1 MFDDEL
7 PEFAVRGEAG
17 IDLFERLPM
26 DGQRRSRFRCL
37 ATLTPDGQLQDHS
50 GKATAQAERLT
61 ALARALDDDPLLV
74 PMSLGDAS
82 AWPRAAS
89 GGDPLRLFLYLDFFR
104 AWQVA
109 DLAGARLEAQ
119 LARDPGALPVDPG
132 QLAGAIGPVFDFNRL
147 SRGRAL
153 ARALMPRLRPL
164 LSQAGA
170 EERYE
175 GIAFALRMLGDLC
188 LRADAPAE
196 ALACFETAVAAG
208 DNPFRRRKAIEAARA
223 AGDAEALRLHR
234 AGYAAR
240 WTLPAD
246 LAETGDLE

>member
-37 ATLTPDGQLQDHS
+37 ATLTGDGTLIDHS
-50 GKATAQAERLT
+50 GKAQPQAARLI
-61 ALARALDDDPLLV
+61 ALAEGIAADPVLA

-82 AWPRAAS
+82 AWPRAAA

-119 LARDPGALPVDPG
+119 LARESGALPVDPG

-147 SRGRAL
+147 TRGRAL
-153 ARALMPRLRPL
+153 ARALVPRLRPL
-164 LSQAGA
+164 LAQPGG
-170 EERYE
+170 EGRHE
-175 GIAFALRMLGDLC
+175 GIGFALRMLGDLC
-188 LRADAPAE
+188 LRAGAPAE
-196 ALACFETAVAAG
+196 ALTCFDTAVAAG

-223 AGDAEALRLHR
+223 AGDAEALARHR
-234 AGYAAR
+234 AGYAVR
-240 WTLPAD
+240 WKLPAD
-246 LAETGDLE
+246 LAETGDSE